1 MINCPKCGMQIAETA
16 SFCSFCG
23 ERMAPVTKEDLT
35 ETLNIFKAN
44 FRREKISWMIAA
56 IVISAI
62 TLLLTMFAFLM
73 IVIGLSVADGEA
85 ILAMGIVYLLYPILF
100 APIIIVNWVMTV
112 KAGRYERTV
121 TDDPAGAVERAGNVG
136 IIVVSEL
143 FNNIAMIFVIINF
156 VYAKIHEKTIAKLR

>member
-23 ERMAPVTKEDLT
+23 ERIAPVTKQDLT

-73 IVIGLSVADGEA
+73 IFIGITTAEEA
-85 ILAMGIVYLLYPILF
+85 FLAMGIVYLLYPILF

-136 IIVVSEL
+136 IIVVSAL

>member
-23 ERMAPVTKEDLT
+23 ERIAPVTKQDLT

-44 FRREKISWMIAA
+44 FRREKISWMIEA
-56 IVISAI
+56 IAI
-62 TLLLTMFAFLM
+62 TALTLLLTMFAFLM
-73 IVIGLSVADGEA
+73 IFIGITTAEEA
-85 ILAMGIVYLLYPILF
+85 FLAMGIVYLLYPILF
-100 APIIIVNWVMTV
+100 APIIVINWVMTV
-112 KAGRYERTV
+112 KAGRYESTV

-136 IIVVSEL
+136 IIVVSAL

>member
-23 ERMAPVTKEDLT
+23 ERIAPVTKEDLT

-73 IVIGLSVADGEA
+73 IFIGITTAEEA
-85 ILAMGIVYLLYPILF
+85 FLAMGIVYLLYPILF

-136 IIVVSEL
+136 IIVVSAL

>member
-23 ERMAPVTKEDLT
+23 ERIAPVTKEDLT

-73 IVIGLSVADGEA
+73 IFIGITTAEEA
-85 ILAMGIVYLLYPILF
+85 FLAMGIVYLLYPILF
-100 APIIIVNWVMTV
+100 APIIVINWVMTV
-112 KAGRYERTV
+112 KAGRYESTV

-136 IIVVSEL
+136 IIVVSAL

>member
-1 MINCPKCGMQIAETA
+1 MTNCPKCGTQIAETA
-16 SFCSFCG
+16 SFCPTCG
-23 ERMAPVTKEDLT
+23 ERIAPVTKQDLT

-62 TLLLTMFAFLM
+62 TLLLTMLAVLM
-73 IVIGLSVADGEA
+73 IFLGLSVADGEPL
-85 ILAMGIVYLLYPILF
+85 LAMGIVYLLYPILF

-121 TDDPAGAVERAGNVG
+121 MDDPAGAVERAGSVG
-136 IIVVSEL
+136 IIVVSAL
-143 FNNIAMIFVIINF
+143 FNNVAMIFVIINF
-156 VYAKIHEKTIAKLR
+156 VYAKIHGKTVAKLR

>member
-23 ERMAPVTKEDLT
+23 ERIAPVTKEDLT
-35 ETLNIFKAN
+35 ETLNIFKEN

-73 IVIGLSVADGEA
+73 IFIGITTAEEA
-85 ILAMGIVYLLYPILF
+85 FLAMGIVYLLYPILF
-100 APIIIVNWVMTV
+100 APIIVINWVMTV

-121 TDDPAGAVERAGNVG
+121 MDDPAGAVERAGNVG
-136 IIVVSEL
+136 IIVVSAL

>member
-23 ERMAPVTKEDLT
+23 ERMAPVTKQDLT

-73 IVIGLSVADGEA
+73 IFIGITTAEEA
-85 ILAMGIVYLLYPILF
+85 FLAMGIVYLLYPILF

-136 IIVVSEL
+136 IIVVSAL

>member
-1 MINCPKCGMQIAETA
+1 MTNCPKCGTQIAETA
-16 SFCSFCG
+16 SFCPTCG
-23 ERMAPVTKEDLT
+23 ERIAPVTKQDLT

-73 IVIGLSVADGEA
+73 IVIGITTAEA
-85 ILAMGIVYLLYPILF
+85 ALLTMGIVYLLYPILF
-100 APIIIVNWVMTV
+100 APIIIVNWAMTV

-121 TDDPAGAVERAGNVG
+121 MDDPVGAVERAGNVG
-136 IIVVSEL
+136 IIVVSAL

>member
-16 SFCSFCG
+16 SFCSSCG
-23 ERMAPVTKEDLT
+23 ERIAPVTKEDLT

-73 IVIGLSVADGEA
+73 IFIGITTAEEA
-85 ILAMGIVYLLYPILF
+85 FLAMGIVYLLYPILF
-100 APIIIVNWVMTV
+100 APIIVINWVMTV
-112 KAGRYERTV
+112 KAGRYESTV
-121 TDDPAGAVERAGNVG
+121 TDNPAGAVERAGNVG
-136 IIVVSEL
+136 IIVVSAL

>member
-1 MINCPKCGMQIAETA
+1 MTNCPKCGTQIAETA

-23 ERMAPVTKEDLT
+23 ERIAPVTKQDLT

-56 IVISAI
+56 IAI
-62 TLLLTMFAFLM
+62 TALTLLLTMFAFLM
-73 IVIGLSVADGEA
+73 IVIGITTAEEA
-85 ILAMGIVYLLYPILF
+85 LLTMGIVYLLYPILF
-100 APIIIVNWVMTV
+100 APIIIINWVMTV

-121 TDDPAGAVERAGNVG
+121 MDDPVGAVERAGNVG
-136 IIVVSEL
+136 IIVVSAL

>member
-23 ERMAPVTKEDLT
+23 ERIAPVTKEDLT
-35 ETLNIFKAN
+35 ETLNIFKEN

-73 IVIGLSVADGEA
+73 IVIGITTAEEA
-85 ILAMGIVYLLYPILF
+85 PLAMGIVYLLYPILF

-136 IIVVSEL
+136 IIVVSAL

>member
-23 ERMAPVTKEDLT
+23 ERIAPVTKEDLT

-56 IVISAI
+56 IVITAL
-62 TLLLTMFAFLM
+62 TLLLTMLAFLM
-73 IVIGLSVADGEA
+73 VAIGLSVADGE
-85 ILAMGIVYLLYPILF
+85 ILTMGIVYLLYPIFF
-100 APIIIVNWVMTV
+100 APIIVINWVMTV
-112 KAGRYERTV
+112 KAGRYESTV

-136 IIVVSEL
+136 IIVVSAL

>member
-1 MINCPKCGMQIAETA
+1 MINCPKCGMQIAETD

-73 IVIGLSVADGEA
+73 IFIGITTAEEA
-85 ILAMGIVYLLYPILF
+85 FLAMGIVYLLYPILF
-100 APIIIVNWVMTV
+100 APIIVINWAMTV

-136 IIVVSEL
+136 IIVVSAL

>member
-23 ERMAPVTKEDLT
+23 ERIAPVTKEDLT

-73 IVIGLSVADGEA
+73 IFIGITTAEEA
-85 ILAMGIVYLLYPILF
+85 FLAMGIVYLLYPILF

-136 IIVVSEL
+136 I
-143 FNNIAMIFVIINF
+143 
-156 VYAKIHEKTIAKLR
+156 

>member
-1 MINCPKCGMQIAETA
+1 MTNCPKCGTQIAETA
-16 SFCSFCG
+16 SFCSTCG
-23 ERMAPVTKEDLT
+23 ERIAPVTKQDLT

-73 IVIGLSVADGEA
+73 IVIGITTAEA
-85 ILAMGIVYLLYPILF
+85 ALLTMGIVYLLYPILF
-100 APIIIVNWVMTV
+100 APIIIVNWAMTV

-121 TDDPAGAVERAGNVG
+121 MDDPVGAVERAGNVG
-136 IIVVSEL
+136 IIVVSAL